1 MPPDDKLDGEWLEAL
16 EIEAPADDKPADD
29 APVDD
34 KPADD
39 APADDKP
46 ADDEGDDD
54 GKGADDDGNADDDK
68 GADDKPAD
76 DDDSKGDE
84 DSDVDDTEGDDKPN
98 DEPDEKATTKEA
110 IKEALQEIDD
120 AKNSRS
126 SRVDALKKEV
136 AESLYPEG
144 IDRQLRDSDGDPIT
158 GIDDLVKLTNPR
170 TGELFT
176 DEEAGSWL
184 LSAQQKLNKDVEQVE
199 KFIEQVAE
207 VNANVTEGAERV
219 AVKYGDILK
228 ADDKLRESLVAA
240 YDKTLVKDPKTGIT
254 ISAPLTPE
262 EFFDPILEPRMA
274 AKVEADQA
282 AVAQA
287 KADAEKAAKD
297 SQSDRGDLKPS
308 GKSDNIDPEDKEWAE
323 AYKEY
328 EGGK

>member
-1 MPPDDKLDGEWLEAL
+1 MSDLDGEWLEAL
-16 EIEAPADDKPADD
+16 EVEAPADDKPADD

-39 APADDKP
+39 KDKDD
-46 ADDEGDDD
+46 ANDSDSDDSDNGDGGDDS
-54 GKGADDDGNADDDK
+54 DDGRDDDK
-68 GADDKPAD
+68 DEKPEEKD
-76 DDDSKGDE
+76 TSKE
-84 DSDVDDTEGDDKPN
+84 
-98 DEPDEKATTKEA
+98 EPDEKSTTKEA

-126 SRVDALKKEV
+126 SHIDALKKEV
-136 AESLYPEG
+136 AETLYPEG

-158 GIDDLVKLTNPR
+158 GIDDLVKLNNPR

-176 DEEAGSWL
+176 DEEAGAWL
-184 LSAQQKLNKDVEQVE
+184 LAAQQKLNKDIEQVE
-199 KFIEQVAE
+199 SFIEQVAE
-207 VNANVTEGAERV
+207 TNANVTEGAERV
-219 AVKYGDILK
+219 AAKYGDILK
-228 ADDKLRESLVAA
+228 ADDKLRQSLITA

-262 EFFDPILEPRMA
+262 EFFDPILGPRMA
-274 AKVEADQA
+274 EKVEADQA
-282 AVAQA
+282 AAAKA

-297 SQSDRGDLKPS
+297 GQSDRGDLKPS

-328 EGGK
+328 EEGK